1 MFSSFVLWPLAS
13 FSSFTVLVG
22 MTVNLKMF
30 HQCFQL
36 VITLAKSPI
45 KNWASFMWSSCYYL
59 KRWSEICKT
68 MMIPHFCFTPIVEA
82 VRRYGIYWQEREE
95 TKCCGGSKHEQL
107 ATVSGRA
114 LELADSSGNSS
125 CLLLYTVGF
134 HLLFDRVFQL
144 HNQMLDLYYHCV
156 GSSNTIL
163 RLKRM
168 YYSTCRWRYTLPNT
182 HELNI

>member
-1 MFSSFVLWPLAS
+1 MFSSFVLWLLAS
-13 FSSFTVLVG
+13 FSSFTVVVG
-22 MTVNLKMF
+22 MIVSLKTF
-30 HQCFQL
+30 HWCFQL
-36 VITLAKSPI
+36 VISLAKSPV
-45 KNWASFMWSSCYYL
+45 KNWAPFMWSSCYNL
-59 KRWSEICKT
+59 KRWSE
-68 MMIPHFCFTPIVEA
+68 IPHFCFTPIVGT
-82 VRRYGIYWQEREE
+82 VRCYGIYCQEREE
-95 TKCCGGSKHEQL
+95 TKCSELQKHEQL
-107 ATVSGRA
+107 AAVFDRA

-125 CLLLYTVGF
+125 CLLLYTVDF

-163 RLKRM
+163 SLKRM